1 MLKQSRARGVL
12 VQDRYRN
19 RDLVAVVDS
28 ARKTLPDFREM
39 IPLSTW
45 TEFVK
50 TGKTATKLPSVAPD
64 DAAQIQYT
72 SGTTGHPKGARLTH
86 RGLADNAQIYART
99 IGACDKDIWV
109 NPMPMFH
116 TAGCGLC
123 ALGALQ
129 TGGTHVLP
137 PVYDPDHML
146 RLFEE
151 ERGTIAICVPTMLS
165 QILDSASITSRDM
178 SSWRM
183 VTLGGA
189 PVAPD
194 LARRA
199 QQLGLK
205 VAIGFGQTEASP
217 YLTIRC
223 LTIRTPI
230 GCLRLV
236 GHCRGPKSR
245 SSIPKRG

>member
-72 SGTTGHPKGARLTH
+72 SGTTGRPKGARLTH
-86 RGLADNAQIYART
+86 RGLTNNAQIYAHT

-137 PVYDPDHML
+137 P
-146 RLFEE
+146 
-151 ERGTIAICVPTMLS
+151 C
-165 QILDSASITSRDM
+165 
-178 SSWRM
+178 
-183 VTLGGA
+183 
-189 PVAPD
+189 
-194 LARRA
+194 
-199 QQLGLK
+199 
-205 VAIGFGQTEASP
+205 
-217 YLTIRC
+217 
-223 LTIRTPI
+223 TIRTT
-230 GCLRLV
+230 CFASSK
-236 GHCRGPKSR
+236 KSVER
-245 SSIPKRG
+245 SRFARPRSLESG